1 MSNRTCHLTDVTQQT
16 HNLLHTVLPKGNK
29 HIWDDLRGA
38 CAIGAFSVRFLL
50 WREHRI
56 RASIVGD
63 SLEPD
68 HVWVKVGD
76 VHLDPTYQQFDAD
89 RPYLVTEDHHLG
101 DGVVLSELPVYWPIE
116 QHPVT
121 YWQAL
126 GFGVFLGPAPNR
138 RERRSARTSG

>member
-1 MSNRTCHLTDVTQQT
+1 MTHLTDITRHV
-16 HNLLHTVLPKGNK
+16 HELLHQTLPVGNK
-29 HIWDDLRGA
+29 HIWADLRGA

-56 RASIVGD
+56 RAVIVGD

-76 VHLDPTYQQFDAD
+76 VHLDPTYQQFDGD
-89 RPYLVTEDHHLG
+89 KPYLVTQDHPLG
-101 DGVVLSELPVYWPIE
+101 DGVVLTELPGYWPPE

-126 GFGVFLGPAPNR
+126 GFGAFFGPSPTPV
-138 RERRSARTSG
+138 ERKRARTRDEYN